1 VKSTDFVQ
9 SDPWRIPTAIN
20 FLLNGLSDR
29 LPSNKESGM
38 ASERPQYYL
47 ARATEERAAAA
58 SAPTPAIARTHSNLA
73 AMYDRMARE
82 AERAL
87 EFELV
92 PELAD

>member
-1 VKSTDFVQ
+1 MD
-9 SDPWRIPTAIN
+9 
-20 FLLNGLSDR
+20 
-29 LPSNKESGM
+29 KEPGM

-58 SAPTPAIARTHSNLA
+58 RAPTPAIARTHNDLA
-73 AMYDRMARE
+73 AMYARMARE